1 MRSHRVVVLDVL
13 TKHPPPLPFV
23 DGDDVIEALAPE
35 RPDHPLGDGVGVR
48 RAPRS
53 QNRLDP
59 DPSSACDE
67 VPAIATVAV
76 SDEEPWL
83 LTPGGRLDHL
93 PPDPGRDRV
102 LRDVPVPDAAP
113 TMLDHDEHVERAEG
127 ERLDREQ
134 VGGPDPGR
142 VVPEKRAPRLTRR
155 SPQRLLAVT
164 THRASANLEAKRTQL
179 TDDAHGSPPRVLG
192 RHAHDQLL
200 QLGGDPRP
208 NDKVAL
214 IHRNRGDDVFY
225 LFPGGQVEDN
235 ESTEQAAIRE
245 IHEELGLTIAVDR
258 LVAVV
263 SRNGAEQYHFSATIL
278 GGEFGTGEGAE
289 MGSYTAV
296 WLPISGLARQPL
308 RPLQLARLVV
318 AAHKR
323 GWPADPI
330 RFNDDGVAA

>member
-1 MRSHRVVVLDVL
+1 MTRAAAIV
-13 TKHPPPLPFV
+13 TK
-23 DGDDVIEALAPE
+23 
-35 RPDHPLGDGVGVR
+35 
-48 RAPRS
+48 
-53 QNRLDP
+53 
-59 DPSSACDE
+59 
-67 VPAIATVAV
+67 
-76 SDEEPWL
+76 
-83 LTPGGRLDHL
+83 
-93 PPDPGRDRV
+93 
-102 LRDVPVPDAAP
+102 
-113 TMLDHDEHVERAEG
+113 
-127 ERLDREQ
+127 
-134 VGGPDPGR
+134 
-142 VVPEKRAPRLTRR
+142 
-155 SPQRLLAVT
+155 
-164 THRASANLEAKRTQL
+164 
-179 TDDAHGSPPRVLG
+179 
-192 RHAHDQLL
+192 
-200 QLGGDPRP
+200 

-296 WLPISGLARQPL
+296 WLPISGLARQSV

-318 AAHKR
+318 AAHER

-330 RFNDDGVAA
+330 RFNEMARPPETVGEHGIANGRLRPTLPDRRPRQLLSSGAEV